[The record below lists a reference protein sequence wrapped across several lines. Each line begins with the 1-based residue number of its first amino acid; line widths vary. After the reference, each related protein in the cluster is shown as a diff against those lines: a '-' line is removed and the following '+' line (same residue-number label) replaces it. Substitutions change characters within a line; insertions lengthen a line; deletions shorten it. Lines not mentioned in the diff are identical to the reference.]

1 MDEVL
6 SDAPESREIQLRA
19 HVVSALAY
27 EVAHASGRL
36 APLVASTL
44 GLLHNIGESVALLMR
59 DRPDA
64 APLMAIVEPEAL
76 GGAALAAWGLPERV
90 HGVVAR
96 QREPE
101 LCRPE
106 DIGPYAEE
114 LAVLWV
120 AESCHAV
127 LFGRGAASPHTRAYM
142 EWLGLRE
149 TDCAAFCHDVLRP
162 ELARHPER
170 LPAAVQDRL
179 LGPSAW
185 RSRRQVPEPSAA
197 VDPVPPAPVPGPEEG

>member
-1 MDEVL
+1 M
-6 SDAPESREIQLRA
+6 
-19 HVVSALAY
+19 
-27 EVAHASGRL
+27 AHASGRL

-44 GLLHNIGESVALLMR
+44 GLLYNIGESVALLMR

-64 APLMAIVEPEAL
+64 APLVAIVEPEAL

-90 HGVVAR
+90 HSVVAR

-106 DIGPYAEE
+106 DIGSHAEE

-120 AESCHAV
+120 AQSCHAV
-127 LFGRGAASPHTRAYM
+127 LFGRGAASPHTRVYM

-149 TDCAAFCHDVLRP
+149 ADCAAFCHDLLRP
-162 ELARHPER
+162 ELAKHPER
-170 LPAAVQDRL
+170 LPAAVRDRL

-185 RSRRQVPEPSAA
+185 RPRRQEPEPSAT
-197 VDPVPPAPVPGPEEG
+197 VDPASSPPGL